1 MIRVLLFFLLAF
13 TTLAGQ
19 ASVPSSPVI
28 LLIGDSLSV
37 GYGFHPEQS
46 WAHLMSQQLAREN
59 LPYRL
64 VNSSVTGDTTANGL
78 NRLPRLLDQ
87 YNPDIVIIELGGND
101 GLRGLP
107 LKLIE
112 QNLSSMIELAQQR
125 NARVLL
131 LGMHIPP
138 NYGQRYTAAFHHLYL
153 SLSKRYQTGL
163 MPFLLEGVG
172 DRSELMQPD
181 GIHPSQ
187 RAQPVIMNNV
197 WPYLKPMLKQ

>member
-1 MIRVLLFFLLAF
+1 M
-13 TTLAGQ
+13 
-19 ASVPSSPVI
+19 
-28 LLIGDSLSV
+28 SV
-37 GYGFHPEQS
+37 GYGLHPEQG
-46 WAHLMSQQLAREN
+46 WVHLMSRQLIREN
-59 LPYRL
+59 YSYRL
-64 VNSSVTGDTTANGL
+64 VNSSVTGDTTTNGL

-87 YNPDIVIIELGGND
+87 YDPDIVIIELGGND

-125 NARVLL
+125 KARVLL

-138 NYGQRYTAAFHHLYL
+138 NYGQRYTAAFHRLYQR
-153 SLSKRYQTGL
+153 LSKRYQTGL

-181 GIHPSQ
+181 GIHPAQ
-187 RAQPVIMNNV
+187 QAQPLIMNNV
-197 WPYLKPMLKQ
+197 WPYLKPMLQQ